1 METLQQ
7 KTDLHTAARELG
19 RQLKKTPEYQAFW
32 EAQKEFYADEE
43 AQRLVNEHNKTV
55 QQLQLNQQKGK
66 QDEAL
71 MASYRK
77 QAEAIERHLSI
88 HTLMVTRQAWQ
99 DKLQRVNY
107 ELGEKLNLD
116 VAKMA
121 RSNGGNCG
129 C

>member
-1 METLQQ
+1 METLQD
-7 KTDLHTAARELG
+7 KTTLRTAARDLG
-19 RQLKKTPEYQAFW
+19 KHLRETPEYKAFR
-32 EAQKEFYADEE
+32 EAQTEFEADEE
-43 AQRLVNEHNKTV
+43 ARRLVNEHNETV
-55 QQLQLNQQKGK
+55 RKLQLKQQLGE

-88 HTLMVTRQAWQ
+88 HTLMITRQAWM

-107 ELGEKLNLD
+107 ELGEKLDLD
-116 VAKMA
+116 FAKMA
-121 RSNGGNCG
+121 KPAGGC

>member
-1 METLQQ
+1 METLQD
-7 KTDLHTAARELG
+7 KTTLRTAARDLG
-19 RQLKKTPEYQAFW
+19 KQLRETPEYKAFR
-32 EAQKEFYADEE
+32 EAQTEFEADEE
-43 AQRLVNEHNKTV
+43 ARRLVNEHNETV
-55 QQLQLNQQKGK
+55 RKLQLKQQLGE

-88 HTLMVTRQAWQ
+88 HTLMITRQAWM

-107 ELGEKLNLD
+107 ELGEKLDLD
-116 VAKMA
+116 FAKMA
-121 RSNGGNCG
+121 KPAGGC

>member
-19 RQLKKTPEYQAFW
+19 KQLKQTPEYQAFW
-32 EAQKEFYADEE
+32 EAQQEFQADAE
-43 AQRLVNEHNKTV
+43 AQQLVNEHNKTV
-55 QQLQLNQQKGK
+55 QQLQLKQQMGE

-71 MASYRK
+71 MATYRK
-77 QAEAIERHLSI
+77 QAEAVERHLSI

-107 ELGEKLNLD
+107 ELSEKLDLD
-116 VAKMA
+116 FAKMA
-121 RSNGGNCG
+121 KPAGGCG